1 MLKFKHQGR
10 RVFLDLNWFILS
22 SCILQGS
29 QLALPDFATT
39 KIQHRMEAQ
48 NGNTEPPSWHR
59 NYTREHVEVCTWWAK
74 LQSDMQFQS
83 SVCLMLWSELQSLF
97 SKSSYQLDTT
107 ALWCILSRRHI
118 NFSQRTTVSLIKV
131 RHVCV
136 CTHRCVGGYAHT
148 PSHKIRK
155 VRCGQV
161 TWCIRQTRAPK
172 CKHMYLGGR
181 STGS

>member
-39 KIQHRMEAQ
+39 KVQHRMQTQ
-48 NGNTEPPSWHR
+48 NHPADTGIIPGSTQKCAHGKRSCSL
-59 NYTREHVEVCTWWAK
+59 TC
-74 LQSDMQFQS
+74 MQFQS

-107 ALWCILSRRHI
+107 ALWCILSRHPI
-118 NFSQRTTVSLIKV
+118 NYSQRTMVSLIKV

-136 CTHRCVGGYAHT
+136 CTHRCVGGYART
-148 PSHKIRK
+148 PSHKICE

-161 TWCIRQTRAPK
+161 TWCVRQTRAPK